1 MIVTTKQIL
10 GRAVVLRKLW
20 HLCAVFAALA
30 LCGTASAQQNAVQ
43 SVTVNQQGQNIVAK
57 IKLKSAP
64 GKAPIDFK
72 ADNPPRIWFDF
83 EGTTNE
89 TGKVTQEVGVADVR
103 SASVVQWGERTRVVF
118 NLNKAMNYAQT
129 VEGDTVIVTM
139 GSNTAP
145 VTAVSS
151 TGIPVSKPL
160 ATTGRQD
167 LQNIDFRRG
176 SGGEGRIIISLPNN
190 QMTVDARQQGR
201 TIVVNFLKA
210 GLPEPLRR
218 RLDVSDFGTPVQSIT
233 TTADGDNVRM
243 VIEPDPKGLWE
254 HSVYQ
259 SDTQLVIEVKPVKE
273 QPNKLVQG
281 TQGYR
286 GEKISFNFQDVDLR
300 AVLGIIA
307 DESNLNIIASDTVTG
322 KLTLKVKDIPW
333 DQALDVVMQ
342 VKGLDMRKNGTV
354 VWIAPK
360 DELLTK
366 EKLELEQKA
375 QIAELEPLKT
385 ESFQLNY
392 EKAEAFR
399 TVFGVD
405 VGGGGG
411 GGGNKNRLLSPR
423 GSATIDARTNQLFVT
438 DIPSKLEEVRAL
450 IAKVDIAT
458 RQVQIEARIVE
469 ANDNFSRNLGAQLG
483 VTDLRQS
490 RGGTAGYEIG
500 GGNSVSVTG
509 TMTGVQAQTGQIS
522 TTNGG
527 LLNQFVDLPAASING
542 FTPTSV
548 GVSLFNAA
556 ANRFLNLELSALEAD
571 GKGKV
576 VSSPRVVT
584 ADSQKALIEQGT
596 QIPYVSASSSGATSV
611 SFIKANLSLEVTPQI
626 TPDGNVILDVDVHND
641 TVGQQT
647 TAGLAINTKHVKTLA
662 LVENGGTVV
671 LGGIFV
677 QDVEDSVTKT
687 PLLGDIPII
696 GNLFKTTSKSDS
708 RTELLVF
715 ITPKI
720 VSDKL
725 TAR

>member
-1 MIVTTKQIL
+1 
-10 GRAVVLRKLW
+10 
-20 HLCAVFAALA
+20 
-30 LCGTASAQQNAVQ
+30 
-43 SVTVNQQGQNIVAK
+43 
-57 IKLKSAP
+57 
-64 GKAPIDFK
+64 
-72 ADNPPRIWFDF
+72 
-83 EGTTNE
+83 
-89 TGKVTQEVGVADVR
+89 
-103 SASVVQWGERTRVVF
+103 
-118 NLNKAMNYAQT
+118 
-129 VEGDTVIVTM
+129 
-139 GSNTAP
+139 
-145 VTAVSS
+145 
-151 TGIPVSKPL
+151 
-160 ATTGRQD
+160 
-167 LQNIDFRRG
+167 
-176 SGGEGRIIISLPNN
+176 
-190 QMTVDARQQGR
+190 
-201 TIVVNFLKA
+201 
-210 GLPEPLRR
+210 
-218 RLDVSDFGTPVQSIT
+218 
-233 TTADGDNVRM
+233 
-243 VIEPDPKGLWE
+243 
-254 HSVYQ
+254 
-259 SDTQLVIEVKPVKE
+259 
-273 QPNKLVQG
+273 
-281 TQGYR
+281 
-286 GEKISFNFQDVDLR
+286 
-300 AVLGIIA
+300 
-307 DESNLNIIASDTVTG
+307 
-322 KLTLKVKDIPW
+322 
-333 DQALDVVMQ
+333 
-342 VKGLDMRKNGTV
+342 
-354 VWIAPK
+354 
-360 DELLTK
+360 

>member
-1 MIVTTKQIL
+1 MIVSTKQTL
-10 GRAVVLRKLW
+10 GRALSLRKFW
-20 HLCAVFAALA
+20 HPCAVLLTLA
-30 LCGTASAQQNAVQ
+30 FCGVASAQQNAVQ
-43 SVTVNQQGQNIVAK
+43 SVTVNQQGQNVIAK
-57 IKLKSAP
+57 IKLKSP
-64 GKAPIDFK
+64 IGKAPIDFK

-83 EGTTNE
+83 EGTAND
-89 TGKVTQEVGVADVR
+89 TGKTTQEIGVGDVR

-118 NLNKAMNYAQT
+118 NLGRAMNYAQT
-129 VEGDTVIVTM
+129 VEGDTVVVTM
-139 GSNTAP
+139 GSNAAP
-145 VTAVSS
+145 VTAVTS
-151 TGIPVSKPL
+151 TGVPVAKPVVST
-160 ATTGRQD
+160 ATRQD

-176 SGGEGRIIISLPNN
+176 TGGEGRIIVSLPSN
-190 QMTVDARQQGR
+190 QMTVDARQQGK

-210 GLPEPLRR
+210 GLPETLRR

-259 SDTQLVIEVKPVKE
+259 SDTQLVVEVKPIKE

-307 DESNLNIIASDTVTG
+307 DESNLNIIASESVNG

-342 VKGLDMRKNGTV
+342 VKNLDMRKNGTV

-392 EKAEAFR
+392 EKADAFR

-405 VGGGGG
+405 STGGTS
-411 GGGNKNRLLSPR
+411 KNHLLSPR
-423 GSATIDARTNQLFVT
+423 GSANIDPRTNQIFVT
-438 DIPSKLEEVRAL
+438 DIPSKLEEIRAL
-450 IAKVDIAT
+450 IVKVDVAT

-469 ANDNFSRNLGAQLG
+469 ASDNFSRNLGAQLG
-483 VTDLRQS
+483 VTDLRNA

-509 TMTGVQAQTGQIS
+509 TMQGVQAQTGQIPS
-522 TTNGG
+522 VDTTG
-527 LLNQFVDLPAASING
+527 LSNQFVDLPAASING
-542 FTPTSV
+542 LTPTSI

-584 ADSQKALIEQGT
+584 EDSMKALIEQGT
-596 QIPYVSASSSGATSV
+596 EIPYVQATSSGATSV
-611 SFIKANLSLEVTPQI
+611 AFIKANLSLEVTPQI

-647 TAGLAINTKHVKTLA
+647 TAGLAINTKHVKTQA
-662 LVENGGTVV
+662 LVENGGTIV

-677 QDVEDSVTKT
+677 QDVEDDVTKT
-687 PLLGDIPII
+687 PFLGDIPIL

-720 VSDKL
+720 VSDKI

>member
-1 MIVTTKQIL
+1 
-10 GRAVVLRKLW
+10 
-20 HLCAVFAALA
+20 
-30 LCGTASAQQNAVQ
+30 
-43 SVTVNQQGQNIVAK
+43 
-57 IKLKSAP
+57 
-64 GKAPIDFK
+64 
-72 ADNPPRIWFDF
+72 
-83 EGTTNE
+83 
-89 TGKVTQEVGVADVR
+89 
-103 SASVVQWGERTRVVF
+103 
-118 NLNKAMNYAQT
+118 MNYAQT
-129 VEGDTVIVTM
+129 LEGDTVIVTL
-139 GSNTAP
+139 GSNAAP

-151 TGIPVSKPL
+151 TGVPVSRPVV
-160 ATTGRQD
+160 TSSRQD

-176 SGGEGRIIISLPNN
+176 STGEGRVIVSLPNN

-210 GLPEPLRR
+210 GLPETLRR

-392 EKAEAFR
+392 EKADAFK

-405 VGGGGG
+405 GNGG
-411 GGGNKNRLLSPR
+411 GGGNGKNRLLSPR
-423 GSATIDARTNQLFVT
+423 GSATIDPRTNQLFVT
-438 DIPSKLEEVRAL
+438 DVPSKLEEVRSL
-450 IAKVDIAT
+450 IAKVDVAT
-458 RQVQIEARIVE
+458 RQVEIEARIVE
-469 ANDNFSRNLGAQLG
+469 ATDNFSRNLGAQLG
-483 VTDLRQS
+483 VTDLRQA

-500 GGNSVSVTG
+500 GNNSVSITG
-509 TMTGVQAQTGQIS
+509 TMQGVQAQTGQITS
-522 TTNGG
+522 TNTTG

-542 FTPTSV
+542 ALPTSI

-584 ADSQKALIEQGT
+584 EDSQKALIEQGT
-596 QIPYVSASSSGATSV
+596 QIPYALATSSGATSIAFV
-611 SFIKANLSLEVTPQI
+611 NAELSLAVTPQI

-641 TVGQQT
+641 SIGQQT
-647 TAGLAINTKHVKTLA
+647 TAGLAINTKHVKTQA
-662 LVENGGTVV
+662 LVENGGTIV
-671 LGGIFV
+671 LGGVFV

-687 PLLGDIPII
+687 PLLGDIPIL

-725 TAR
+725 AAH

>member
-392 EKAEAFR
+392 EKADAFK

-411 GGGNKNRLLSPR
+411 GGGKNRLLSPR
-423 GSATIDARTNQLFVT
+423 GSA
-438 DIPSKLEEVRAL
+438 
-450 IAKVDIAT
+450 
-458 RQVQIEARIVE
+458 
-469 ANDNFSRNLGAQLG
+469 
-483 VTDLRQS
+483 
-490 RGGTAGYEIG
+490 
-500 GGNSVSVTG
+500 
-509 TMTGVQAQTGQIS
+509 
-522 TTNGG
+522 
-527 LLNQFVDLPAASING
+527 
-542 FTPTSV
+542 
-548 GVSLFNAA
+548 
-556 ANRFLNLELSALEAD
+556 
-571 GKGKV
+571 
-576 VSSPRVVT
+576 
-584 ADSQKALIEQGT
+584 
-596 QIPYVSASSSGATSV
+596 
-611 SFIKANLSLEVTPQI
+611 
-626 TPDGNVILDVDVHND
+626 
-641 TVGQQT
+641 
-647 TAGLAINTKHVKTLA
+647 
-662 LVENGGTVV
+662 
-671 LGGIFV
+671 
-677 QDVEDSVTKT
+677 
-687 PLLGDIPII
+687 
-696 GNLFKTTSKSDS
+696 
-708 RTELLVF
+708 
-715 ITPKI
+715 
-720 VSDKL
+720 
-725 TAR
+725 

>member
-1 MIVTTKQIL
+1 M
-10 GRAVVLRKLW
+10 
-20 HLCAVFAALA
+20 
-30 LCGTASAQQNAVQ
+30 ASAQQNAVQ
-43 SVTVNQQGQNIVAK
+43 SVTVNLQGQNVIAK
-57 IKLKSAP
+57 IKLKGP
-64 GKAPIDFK
+64 VGKAPIDFK

-83 EGTTNE
+83 EGTAND
-89 TGKVTQEVGVADVR
+89 TGKTTQEVGVGDVR

-118 NLNKAMNYAQT
+118 NLGRAMNYAQT

-139 GSNTAP
+139 GSNAAP
-145 VTAVSS
+145 VTAVTSS
-151 TGIPVSKPL
+151 GALVARPAV
-160 ATTGRQD
+160 TTVRQD

-176 SGGEGRIIISLPNN
+176 TGGEGRIVISLPNN
-190 QMTVDARQQGR
+190 QMTVDARQQGK

-210 GLPEPLRR
+210 GLPETLRR
-218 RLDVSDFGTPVQSIT
+218 RLDVSDFGTPVQTIT

-259 SDTQLVIEVKPVKE
+259 SDTQLVIEVKPIKE

-307 DESNLNIIASDTVTG
+307 DESNLNIIASESVNG

-392 EKAEAFR
+392 EKADAFR

-405 VGGGGG
+405 SSGGGGG
-411 GGGNKNRLLSPR
+411 KNRLLSPR
-423 GSATIDARTNQLFVT
+423 GSAQIDPRTNQLFIT
-438 DIPSKLEEVRAL
+438 DIPSKLEEIRAL
-450 IAKVDIAT
+450 IAKVDVAT

-483 VTDLRQS
+483 VTDLRNA

-509 TMTGVQAQTGQIS
+509 TMQGVQAQTGQIPSSDS
-522 TTNGG
+522 TG
-527 LLNQFVDLPAASING
+527 LLNQFVDLPATSING
-542 FTPTSV
+542 FNPTSV

-584 ADSQKALIEQGT
+584 EDSMKALIEQGT
-596 QIPYVSASSSGATSV
+596 QIPYNSSTSSGATAV
-611 SFIKANLSLEVTPQI
+611 SFINANLSLAVTPQI
-626 TPDGNVILDVDVHND
+626 TPDGNIILDVEVHND
-641 TVGQQT
+641 SVGIQT
-647 TAGLAINTKHVKTLA
+647 TAGLAINTKHVKTQA
-662 LVENGGTVV
+662 LVENGGTIV
-671 LGGIFV
+671 LGGIFT
-677 QDVEDSVTKT
+677 QDVEDDVTKT
-687 PLLGDIPII
+687 PFLGDIPII
-696 GNLFKTTSKSDS
+696 GNLFKNTSKSDS

-720 VSDKL
+720 ISDKL

>member
-1 MIVTTKQIL
+1 MIVTIKKSP
-10 GRAVVLRKLW
+10 GRAVVLQKLW
-20 HLCAVFAALA
+20 HLCVLFLAFAFW
-30 LCGTASAQQNAVQ
+30 GTASAQQNAVE
-43 SVTVNQQGQNIVAK
+43 SVTVNQQGQNVIAK
-57 IKLKSAP
+57 IKLKTAP

-72 ADNPPRIWFDF
+72 AENPARIWFDF
-83 EGTTNE
+83 EGTAND
-89 TGKVTQEVGVADVR
+89 TGKTTQEIGVGDVR

-118 NLNKAMNYAQT
+118 NLNRPMNYAQT

-151 TGIPVSKPL
+151 TGIPVSRPVVA
-160 ATTGRQD
+160 ATRQD

-176 SGGEGRIIISLPNN
+176 SAGEGRVIVSLPNN

-210 GLPEPLRR
+210 GLPETLRR

-233 TTADGDNVRM
+233 TTSDGDNVRM

-259 SDTQLVIEVKPVKE
+259 SDTQLVVEVKPVKE

-360 DELLTK
+360 DELLAK

-392 EKAEAFR
+392 EKADAFK
-399 TVFGVD
+399 TVFNVD
-405 VGGGGG
+405 TGSGGGSGG
-411 GGGNKNRLLSPR
+411 KNRLLSPR
-423 GSATIDARTNQLFVT
+423 GSATIDPRTNQLFIT
-438 DIPSKLEEVRAL
+438 DIPAKLEEIRNL
-450 IAKVDIAT
+450 IAKVDVAT
-458 RQVQIEARIVE
+458 RQVEIEARIVE
-469 ANDNFSRNLGAQLG
+469 ATDNFSRNLGAQLG
-483 VTDLRQS
+483 VTDLRQA

-509 TMTGVQAQTGQIS
+509 TMQGVQAQTGQIVP
-522 TTNGG
+522 TVTNG
-527 LLNQFVDLPAASING
+527 LLNQFVDLPAGAING
-542 FTPTSV
+542 FAPTSV

-584 ADSQKALIEQGT
+584 ADAQKALIEQGT
-596 QIPYVSASSSGATSV
+596 QIPYVSATSSGATAV
-611 SFIKANLSLEVTPQI
+611 SFINAELSLSVTPQI

-641 TVGQQT
+641 SVGQT
-647 TAGLAINTKHVKTLA
+647 TAAGLAINTKHVKTQA

-677 QDVEDSVTKT
+677 QDVEDNVTKT
-687 PLLGDIPII
+687 PLLGDIPIL

-708 RTELLVF
+708 RTELLIF

-720 VSDKL
+720 ISNKL
-725 TAR
+725 TVH

>member
-1 MIVTTKQIL
+1 MIVSTKQTL
-10 GRAVVLRKLW
+10 VQAFSLRKLW
-20 HLCAVFAALA
+20 HLCAVFLTLA
-30 LCGTASAQQNAVQ
+30 FCGVASAQQNAVQ
-43 SVTVNQQGQNIVAK
+43 SVTVNLQGQNVIAK
-57 IKLKSAP
+57 IKLKGP
-64 GKAPIDFK
+64 VGKAPIDFK

-83 EGTTNE
+83 EGTAND
-89 TGKVTQEVGVADVR
+89 TGKTTQEVGVGDVR

-118 NLNKAMNYAQT
+118 NLGRAMNYAQT

-139 GSNTAP
+139 GSNAAP
-145 VTAVSS
+145 VTAVTSS
-151 TGIPVSKPL
+151 GALVARPAV
-160 ATTGRQD
+160 TTVRQD

-176 SGGEGRIIISLPNN
+176 TGGEGRIVISLPNN
-190 QMTVDARQQGR
+190 QMTVDARQQGK

-210 GLPEPLRR
+210 GLPETLRR
-218 RLDVSDFGTPVQSIT
+218 RLDVSDFGTPVQTIT

-259 SDTQLVIEVKPVKE
+259 SDTQLVIEVKPIKE

-307 DESNLNIIASDTVTG
+307 DESNLNIIASESVNG

-392 EKAEAFR
+392 EKADAFR

-405 VGGGGG
+405 SSGGGGG
-411 GGGNKNRLLSPR
+411 KNRLLSPR
-423 GSATIDARTNQLFVT
+423 GSAQIDPRTNQLFIT
-438 DIPSKLEEVRAL
+438 DIPSKLEEIRAL
-450 IAKVDIAT
+450 IAKVDVAT

-483 VTDLRQS
+483 VTDLRNA

-509 TMTGVQAQTGQIS
+509 TMQGVQAQTGQIPSSDS
-522 TTNGG
+522 TG
-527 LLNQFVDLPAASING
+527 LLNQFVDLPATSING
-542 FTPTSV
+542 FNPTSV

-584 ADSQKALIEQGT
+584 EDSMKALIEQGT
-596 QIPYVSASSSGATSV
+596 QIPYNSSTSSGATAV
-611 SFIKANLSLEVTPQI
+611 SFINANLSLAVTPQI
-626 TPDGNVILDVDVHND
+626 TPDGNIILDVEVHND
-641 TVGQQT
+641 SVGIQT
-647 TAGLAINTKHVKTLA
+647 TAGLAINTKHVKTQA
-662 LVENGGTVV
+662 LVENGGTIV
-671 LGGIFV
+671 LGGIFT
-677 QDVEDSVTKT
+677 QDVEDDVTKT
-687 PLLGDIPII
+687 LFLGDIPII
-696 GNLFKTTSKSDS
+696 GNLFKNTSKSDS

-720 VSDKL
+720 ISDKL